1 MLQHLK
7 RSWHL
12 VKVSQQWKAAK
23 ECLILESTMAGGQ
36 EGQGK
41 QGKQEKQEKQGKQ
54 GKYNGKLSNFP
65 NTDLRQMQL
74 WKWATLNM
82 KIS

>member
-1 MLQHLK
+1 M
-7 RSWHL
+7 
-12 VKVSQQWKAAK
+12 SQQWK

-41 QGKQEKQEKQGKQ
+41 QGKQEKQGKQ
-54 GKYNGKLSNFP
+54 GKSNGKLLNFP